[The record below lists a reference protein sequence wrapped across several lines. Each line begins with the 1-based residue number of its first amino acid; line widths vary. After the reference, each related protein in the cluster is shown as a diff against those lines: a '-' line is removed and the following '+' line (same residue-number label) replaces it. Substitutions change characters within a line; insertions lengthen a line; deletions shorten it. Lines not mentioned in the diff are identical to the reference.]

1 MLFSLFANVRTRD
14 DLLEF
19 ISNFGPLTR
28 GGFAVGDGKHP
39 EPVPKGATWG
49 DDVSGF
55 LKSAGLFRV
64 LLSNKKRPRKLASV
78 FDSQVRAGL
87 LAADKEVAKTV
98 GEISVP
104 PRRNAQLGEFNRFV
118 GTVDLVSDP
127 VKGMRLRITTETFIG
142 ALWIQLGLK
151 LSGAA
156 VFRECRHCGGWF
168 EAGAGTGRRA
178 DAEFCSNEHKIR
190 FFSLNRTRRR

>member
-1 MLFSLFANVRTRD
+1 M
-14 DLLEF
+14 
-19 ISNFGPLTR
+19 
-28 GGFAVGDGKHP
+28 
-39 EPVPKGATWG
+39 
-49 DDVSGF
+49 
-55 LKSAGLFRV
+55 FRV

-78 FDSQVRAGL
+78 FNSQVRAGL